1 MCNQKVLFSCY
12 QTLKAPLNVVLGD
25 DRTIGKGSAKL
36 RTKLPNGKMNL
47 CTLHDVLLVPD
58 LAYNLFSVTSA
69 SKTQME
75 SPTFGLSGTE
85 KEVCTT

>member
-25 DRTIGKGSAKL
+25 GPSLQAIGKGSVKL
-36 RTKLPNGKMNL
+36 RMKLPNGKMNL
-47 CTLHDVLLVPD
+47 CTFHDVLLVPD

-69 SKTQME
+69 SKEARLPCFQ
-75 SPTFGLSGTE
+75 S
-85 KEVCTT
+85 